1 MEHSAEK
8 YDEDT
13 NIPAHSE
20 PLTLANLAAHQ
31 MVVFVRRV
39 TQQKRPND
47 RQETNK
53 QYKAFRPIR
62 VSVPGEAKKKECVG
76 IAVQYGIQPFPLV
89 AGLEL
94 ESRHFAI
101 AAVDHR
107 GKLRENATQDKS
119 QITVKGEQT
128 GSKYRK

>member
-53 QYKAFRPIR
+53 
-62 VSVPGEAKKKECVG
+62 
-76 IAVQYGIQPFPLV
+76 
-89 AGLEL
+89 
-94 ESRHFAI
+94 
-101 AAVDHR
+101 
-107 GKLRENATQDKS
+107 
-119 QITVKGEQT
+119 
-128 GSKYRK
+128 